1 MKPVHVKYIHDAS
14 IECKEFF
21 MHKQAHLKQYNRR
34 QFLRL
39 TALSSVLSLGLFHP
53 LTSQALLINDQS
65 KKLVEAARSQ
75 IGQTI
80 YYNGNYVGLEY
91 PNGDVPIETGVCTD
105 VIIRAYRTAFNFDL
119 QKAIH
124 EDMKHNFSAYPNNWG
139 ATRTDRNIDHRR
151 VPNQQAFFKRHGVSL
166 PASTK
171 SEDYQPGDIVSQML
185 PGNLPH
191 ILIVSD
197 EKSLFNTPLAIHNI
211 GRGAQEENIL
221 FNYKITGH
229 YRFYPNNSNF

>member
-1 MKPVHVKYIHDAS
+1 MYR
-14 IECKEFF
+14 
-21 MHKQAHLKQYNRR
+21 QAHLKQYTRR
-34 QFLRL
+34 QFVRM
-39 TALSSVLSLGLFHP
+39 TTFGSVLSLGLLNP
-53 LTSQALLINDQS
+53 LKSQAVLINDQS

-80 YYNGNYVGLEY
+80 YYNGSYVGLEY

-171 SEDYQPGDIVSQML
+171 DEDYQPGDIVSQML

-197 EKSLFNTPLAIHNI
+197 GKSLFNTPLAIHNI
-211 GRGAQEENIL
+211 GRGVQEENIL
-221 FNYKITGH
+221 FDYKITGH
-229 YRFYPNNSNF
+229 YRFYPDNSNF